1 MYTQLKNG
9 DQIELLVEEGRVVAN
24 KRDKTG
30 ERVITK
36 LNVSR
41 DTESAYNPFCLVLSN
56 SGFYVFW
63 INGGTDGDKI
73 YGRRYTAQGLAGKI
87 FNFKINHLVKSGAV
101 LNVELKDDFF
111 LVINWVSHEDK
122 MYTKTFNQD
131 SGEIEDEEYVKDVP
145 PEPEP
150 ETENITLTIDETPS
164 SSAVEPAAVEP
175 AAVEPAAVESS
186 VVELPVETPE
196 VVLEPFD
203 PNKHIRVIEPV
214 VEQQP
219 DNNMHQ
225 MGFGRRKKR
234 RGGMRMSFN

>member
-9 DQIELLVEEGRVVAN
+9 DQIELLVEEGRIVAN

-41 DTESAYNPFCLVLSN
+41 DTETAYNPFCLVLSN

-63 INGGTDGDKI
+63 INGGSDGDEI

-87 FNFKINHLVKSGAV
+87 LNFKINHLVKSGTS
-101 LNVELKDDFF
+101 LNVDLKDDFF
-111 LVINWVSHEDK
+111 LVINWVTLDNK
-122 MYTKTFNQD
+122 MYSKTFNQD
-131 SGEIEDEEYVKDVP
+131 GGEIGEEEFVKDVP

-150 ETENITLTIDETPS
+150 ETENITLTIDETPALLETVPELPETEEVEVPVVE
-164 SSAVEPAAVEP
+164 SAV
-175 AAVEPAAVESS
+175 
-186 VVELPVETPE
+186 E

-203 PNKHIRVIEPV
+203 PNKHIRVVEPV
-214 VEQQP
+214 VEPQP

-225 MGFGRRKKR
+225 MGFGRRRNR
-234 RGGMRMSFN
+234 RSGMRMSFN

>member
-9 DQIELLVEEGRVVAN
+9 DQIELLVEEGRIVAN

-56 SGFYVFW
+56 SGFYIFW
-63 INGGTDGDKI
+63 INGGSDGDEI

-87 FNFKINHLVKSGAV
+87 FNFKINHLVKSGTS
-101 LNVELKDDFF
+101 LNVDLKDDFF
-111 LVINWVSHEDK
+111 LVINWVTQDNK
-122 MYTKTFNQD
+122 MYSKTFNQD
-131 SGEIEDEEYVKDVP
+131 GGEIGVEEFVKDVP

-150 ETENITLTIDETPS
+150 ETENITLTIDETPALLETVTELS
-164 SSAVEPAAVEP
+164 ETEDTEVHVAESAVDKA
-175 AAVEPAAVESS
+175 
-186 VVELPVETPE
+186 E

-214 VEQQP
+214 VEPQP

-225 MGFGRRKKR
+225 MGFGRRRSR